1 MSLIR
6 SGRACEGAPSKK
18 RPREAA
24 SAAQRQQRCALG
36 GEEGWRLPHGATRF
50 AIFIRCPLDRTP
62 SSSSTCRAAGRG
74 EVGLGGHEL
83 QRSGARG
90 GAAREAR
97 NGEGSRHG
105 RWRTSGRHRQCP
117 GSLSDT
123 LYFAGSLWQCPG
135 RVRQSLPERVSDTFS
150 GQLSLWL
157 SAAPPRARCGPA
169 TPSHHTASL
178 RPSPSGPRS
187 PEITRDRP
195 EITPTSASLRPSPPP
210 RSSPGTAAA
219 PPPIRRH
226 LGVISASTRVLISAP
241 SPAPSRLT
249 LHYISSSSRD
259 PLGALSAT
267 VRTVDCGAASRSNTA
282 HAWPPLG
289 VISRLRLSA

>member
-117 GSLSDT
+117 GSLSDS
-123 LYFAGSLWQCPG
+123 LSFVGSLWQCPG
-135 RVRQSLPERVSDTFS
+135 RVRQSLPERVSDTLS
-150 GQLSLWL
+150 GQLSLSGCRPRL
-157 SAAPPRARCGPA
+157 LERGAALRL
-169 TPSHHTASL
+169 HHTIQRLCVHRLVA
-178 RPSPSGPRS
+178 RDHPRS
-187 PEITRDRP
+187 PEI
-195 EITPTSASLRPSPPP
+195 AP
-210 RSSPGTAAA
+210 RSP
-219 PPPIRRH
+219 RRQRLCVH
-226 LGVISASTRVLISAP
+226 RLLLEARQVLRQRRRLFGAISAS
-241 SPAPSRLT
+241 SRLQ
-249 LHYISSSSRD
+249 LASSSRRPLRR
-259 PLGALSAT
+259 PLG
-267 VRTVDCGAASRSNTA
+267 
-282 HAWPPLG
+282 
-289 VISRLRLSA
+289 

>member
-1 MSLIR
+1 M
-6 SGRACEGAPSKK
+6 
-18 RPREAA
+18 
-24 SAAQRQQRCALG
+24 
-36 GEEGWRLPHGATRF
+36 RLPHGATRF

-90 GAAREAR
+90 GATREAR
-97 NGEGSRHG
+97 NGEGRRHG
-105 RWRTSGRHRQCP
+105 RWRTNGRHRQCP

-123 LYFAGSLWQCPG
+123 LYSVGSLWQCPG
-135 RVRQSLPERVSDTFS
+135 SGRQSLTNRVSDTFS

-195 EITPTSASLRPSPPP
+195 EISPTSASLRPSPPP

-249 LHYISSSSRD
+249 LPLHLVILSRSSRR
-259 PLGALSAT
+259 PLGHNTHCRLRRRLEEQHRPRAASSRRNLLSA
-267 VRTVDCGAASRSNTA
+267 
-282 HAWPPLG
+282 
-289 VISRLRLSA
+289 